1 MDRLREL
8 LNTRLERLQDMLS
21 GLTHRDRVLLLGLIG
36 FLLFAVLA
44 GGAYGL
50 NRSLAGQRAR
60 LDERQNQL
68 MQVQAMLA
76 EHAASAEEIA
86 LIEDR
91 IRAHE
96 GTDLQ
101 AFLEQAGKEV
111 GISDRINSVRE
122 KPGTTTGT
130 LEERQYA
137 ISISK
142 LTLDEY
148 SNFLFEVEGAGY
160 PLKIRTTKVKR
171 RARGEEITLDVDMDI
186 SAFRMV
192 EATAGVE
199 G

>member
-1 MDRLREL
+1 MERLREM

-21 GLTHRDRVLLLGLIG
+21 GLTHRDRVLLLGMVG
-36 FLLFAVLA
+36 FLLFAALA

-50 NRSLAGQRAR
+50 NRSLKGQRDR
-60 LDERQNQL
+60 LSERQSQL
-68 MQVQAMLA
+68 MQLEAMIA
-76 EHAASAEEIA
+76 EHDASAAEVA
-86 LIEDR
+86 AIEDR

-122 KPGTTTGT
+122 KPGTTTGK
-130 LEERQYA
+130 LEDRLYS

-171 RARGEEITLDVDMDI
+171 RARGEEVTLDVDMDI
-186 SAFRMV
+186 SAFRLL
-192 EATAGVE
+192 EADAGVE